1 MPALPDWPRQLLTN
15 TTAPD
20 WSRRR
25 IWVYEIFMLCVLWT
39 LAGLHLSGAL
49 VWPKQFGTVPIGV
62 PFFGAL
68 GGVLV
73 SLSATSDF
81 RGNTWDPSWE
91 AWHYT
96 RWLIGGTV
104 GIVGVLIFQ
113 AGILATGLQIP
124 NNNDTTGQTTDKT
137 NLAYYVIA
145 FGIGYREETFRE
157 LVRRLVEVILSPG
170 AKTPPSVS
178 TITPGEGSILGG
190 DVVSITGAN
199 LARVTSVK
207 FGGSEALFVSGGRR
221 SDSSLVVTTPAAH
234 KGVVP
239 VTVETKDGSD
249 ATKTF
254 EYL

>member
-1 MPALPDWPRQLLTN
+1 MSVKRPTWAGQLITN
-15 TTAPD
+15 TAPE

-39 LAGLHLSGAL
+39 FAGLHLSGAL
-49 VWPKQFGTVPIGV
+49 VWPEQFGTIPIGV

-81 RGNTWDPSWE
+81 RGKFWDPSWE

-124 NNNDTTGQTTDKT
+124 DNNDTTGQATDKT

-170 AKTPPSVS
+170 EKTPPSVS
-178 TITPGEGSILGG
+178 AITPVRGKLAGG

-199 LARVTSVK
+199 FARVTSVK
-207 FGGSEALFVSGGRR
+207 FGGSEASLSGGQR
-221 SDSSLVVTTPAAH
+221 SDTSVVVTTPAAQ
-234 KGVVP
+234 KPGKVP

-249 ATKTF
+249 ATETF
-254 EYL
+254 EYF

>member
-1 MPALPDWPRQLLTN
+1 VSVKRPTWAGQLITN
-15 TTAPD
+15 TAPE

-39 LAGLHLSGAL
+39 FAGLHLSGAL
-49 VWPKQFGTVPIGV
+49 VWPEQFGTIPIGV

-81 RGNTWDPSWE
+81 RGKFWDPSWE

-124 NNNDTTGQTTDKT
+124 DNNDTTGQATDKT

-170 AKTPPSVS
+170 EKTPPSVS
-178 TITPGEGSILGG
+178 
-190 DVVSITGAN
+190 A
-199 LARVTSVK
+199 VTSVK
-207 FGGSEALFVSGGRR
+207 FGGSEASLSGGQR
-221 SDSSLVVTTPAAH
+221 SDTSVVVTTPAAQ
-234 KGVVP
+234 KPGKVP

-249 ATKTF
+249 ATETF
-254 EYL
+254 EYF